1 MESGTSLDLWA
12 LSRHPR
18 STAFHLGRSLGIL
31 TANSGVLIS
40 ALRRYDYRV
49 LQTASNIVEVGV
61 SRSKFRENILKITE
75 LSPRF
80 TIPLSLIYLL
90 EIF

>member
-18 STAFHLGRSLGIL
+18 STAFNLGRTLGIL
-31 TANSGVLIS
+31 TLSSANLIR

-49 LQTASNIVEVGV
+49 LQTASNLVEIGV
-61 SRSKFRENILKITE
+61 SVLDLYFFK
-75 LSPRF
+75 
-80 TIPLSLIYLL
+80 
-90 EIF
+90 